1 MEIVLSIIIGIVIA
15 IVVVYL
21 IWKQP
26 IRISYSVNRYALVI
40 TNFCTFFFSI
50 MCILYYIQF
59 DIVLSQPMEI
69 HNMIE
74 ASFII
79 FIKQGGGVLI
89 ITIVT
94 GLSNRV
100 FIQSND
106 LDRFDSYSTIVS
118 RINYSIICSFS
129 AFICFIESYSINLKR
144 MDNPFFSQGI
154 MWITVLIGTWIS
166 FEGLSEPRKNE
177 TEKINKDKNI
187 LPKDIIE
194 YAISLFVGPITL
206 IIVIVISYFWKLNI
220 KQLPK
225 CIYIIAF
232 SFAISVIIMGLIINK
247 IRNRSSE
254 SYKTRIYKKIK
265 LKILEQ
271 NIEIDKKN
279 EISKKGRKQLEEWFS
294 MSYVF
299 TYDLSRQGYNEMIQK
314 LDEHSNNRKDALN
327 KCYNQIRTNYFKK
340 HKNCYCS

>member
-94 GLSNRV
+94 GLSE
-100 FIQSND
+100 
-106 LDRFDSYSTIVS
+106 L
-118 RINYSIICSFS
+118 
-129 AFICFIESYSINLKR
+129 L
-144 MDNPFFSQGI
+144 
-154 MWITVLIGTWIS
+154 
-166 FEGLSEPRKNE
+166 
-177 TEKINKDKNI
+177 NKQI
-187 LPKDIIE
+187 
-194 YAISLFVGPITL
+194 PI
-206 IIVIVISYFWKLNI
+206 F
-220 KQLPK
+220 P
-225 CIYIIAF
+225 
-232 SFAISVIIMGLIINK
+232 
-247 IRNRSSE
+247 
-254 SYKTRIYKKIK
+254 
-265 LKILEQ
+265 
-271 NIEIDKKN
+271 
-279 EISKKGRKQLEEWFS
+279 
-294 MSYVF
+294 
-299 TYDLSRQGYNEMIQK
+299 K
-314 LDEHSNNRKDALN
+314 LDS
-327 KCYNQIRTNYFKK
+327 FP
-340 HKNCYCS
+340 